1 MGCCFVSETKDD
13 FKGFRIIKDQR
24 QKFGLKEISNQ
35 NSKNQ
40 NNENKRNQNSINQQ
54 NIKIQNPRLKLLS
67 IPKNINTQI
76 NRYPNIKINQNNNN
90 KNNQNQINY
99 TEKLLYSNPLCET
112 REFYTHNDFI
122 KGEIKGKG
130 RFGIVYCGLSSNSGE
145 IVAIK
150 IYDNISNLKVE
161 KICEKIKDLY
171 YLNHPNL
178 IRAIPLIDSS
188 NLINFNGKKTLSII
202 YEISNGDNLKDLIN
216 KFGELSEVIIQK
228 YTFDILQ
235 GLQYLHSRNI
245 IHKNIKNS
253 NILVDSNGTIRISDS
268 LIDSIILGDGK
279 EIYDNIIN
287 GNNLLNDKDKNINI
301 DFNIPNFFIQNCKNQ
316 NFEINQSYD
325 LWCLGCIIIE
335 CFTGKNPYSE
345 KKFNDQ
351 NDFINFLYK
360 NPNLIPQ
367 IPNKLSNQCKQ
378 LLNILFDYKQTSQK
392 DIYNKLFNLDFFKM
406 NNKNLN
412 LTNSLDKSSS
422 IKGSSITVNNIFNVN
437 VNKKRKNSNL
447 GQKLQKFQ
455 VVNVLNSNDNPTF
468 SITVSGVSSR
478 NSNFFLNQSQKSS
491 FLYQSNLKGKNYNNN
506 NNNLGMDEVPEA
518 NVEQSPI
525 TIKDN
530 EKNIYNFDEDNLI
543 VKKSDLEE

>member
-1 MGCCFVSETKDD
+1 MGCCFGTDETKDD
-13 FKGFRIIKDQR
+13 FKGYRIIKR
-24 QKFGLKEISNQ
+24 EGNKFQVKQISNT
-35 NSKNQ
+35 NSKSQ
-40 NNENKRNQNSINQQ
+40 NNEKK
-54 NIKIQNPRLKLLS
+54 NIKNPINKPNINLQNPSLKLLS
-67 IPKNINTQI
+67 TPKNKNSQT
-76 NRYPNIKINQNNNN
+76 NRYSNIITNTINN
-90 KNNQNQINY
+90 KNEVYY
-99 TEKLLYSNPLCET
+99 TEKLQYTNPLCET

-161 KICEKIKDLY
+161 KICDKIKDLY

-228 YTFDILQ
+228 YTIDILQ

-245 IHKNIKNS
+245 IHKNIKSS

-268 LIDSIILGDGK
+268 LIDNIILGDGK
-279 EIYDNIIN
+279 EIYDNLIN
-287 GNNLLNDKDKNINI
+287 GNNLLNDKDKYI
-301 DFNIPNFFIQNCKNQ
+301 DFNIPNFFIQNCQKN

-325 LWCLGCIIIE
+325 LWSLGCVIIE
-335 CFTGKNPYSE
+335 CFTGKNPYSNN
-345 KKFNDQ
+345 KFNNQ
-351 NDFINFLYK
+351 KEFINYLIK
-360 NPNLIPQ
+360 NPNLIPE

-378 LLNILFDYKQTSQK
+378 LLNILFDYNQTSNK
-392 DIYNKLFNLDFFKM
+392 DIYNKIFNLDFFKM
-406 NNKNLN
+406 NKNLN
-412 LTNSLDKSSS
+412 MTNSLEQSSS
-422 IKGSSITVNNIFNVN
+422 IKGSSIAVNNIFNVN
-437 VNKKRKNSNL
+437 VNCNQKRKNSNL
-447 GQKLQKFQ
+447 GQKLQKLQ

-468 SITVSGVSSR
+468 SITISGISSR

-491 FLYQSNLKGKNYNNN
+491 FLYQSNVKGKNYNNGN
-506 NNNLGMDEVPEA
+506 NNNLKMDEVPEA
-518 NVEQSPI
+518 NVEQSPA

-530 EKNIYNFDEDNLI
+530 EKNIYNFDEENLVI
-543 VKKSDLEE
+543 RKSDFDE

>member
-1 MGCCFVSETKDD
+1 MGCCFGTDETKDD
-13 FKGFRIIKDQR
+13 FKGYRIIKR
-24 QKFGLKEISNQ
+24 EGNKFQVKQISNT
-35 NSKNQ
+35 NSKSQ
-40 NNENKRNQNSINQQ
+40 NNEKK
-54 NIKIQNPRLKLLS
+54 NIKNPINKPNINLQNPSLKLLS
-67 IPKNINTQI
+67 TPKNKNSQT
-76 NRYPNIKINQNNNN
+76 NRYSNIITNTINN
-90 KNNQNQINY
+90 KNEVYY
-99 TEKLLYSNPLCET
+99 TEKLQYTNPLCET

-161 KICEKIKDLY
+161 KICDKIKDLY

-228 YTFDILQ
+228 YTIDILQ

-245 IHKNIKNS
+245 IHKNIKSS

-268 LIDSIILGDGK
+268 LIDNIILGDGK
-279 EIYDNIIN
+279 EIYDNLIN
-287 GNNLLNDKDKNINI
+287 GNNLLNDKDKYI
-301 DFNIPNFFIQNCKNQ
+301 DFNIPNFFIQNCQKN

-325 LWCLGCIIIE
+325 LWSLGCVIIE
-335 CFTGKNPYSE
+335 CFTGKNPYSNN
-345 KKFNDQ
+345 KFNNQ
-351 NDFINFLYK
+351 KDFINYLIK
-360 NPNLIPQ
+360 NPNLIPE

-378 LLNILFDYKQTSQK
+378 LLNILFDYNQTSNK
-392 DIYNKLFNLDFFKM
+392 DIYNKIFNLDFFKM
-406 NNKNLN
+406 NKNLN
-412 LTNSLDKSSS
+412 MTNSLEQSSS
-422 IKGSSITVNNIFNVN
+422 IKGSSIAVNNIFNVN
-437 VNKKRKNSNL
+437 VNCNQKRKNSNL
-447 GQKLQKFQ
+447 GQKLQKLQ

-468 SITVSGVSSR
+468 SITISGISSR

-491 FLYQSNLKGKNYNNN
+491 FLYQSNVKGKNYNNGN
-506 NNNLGMDEVPEA
+506 NNNLKMDEVPEA
-518 NVEQSPI
+518 NVEQSPA

-530 EKNIYNFDEDNLI
+530 EKNIYNFDEENLVI
-543 VKKSDLEE
+543 RKSDFDE

>member
-1 MGCCFVSETKDD
+1 MGCCFGTDETKDD
-13 FKGFRIIKDQR
+13 FKGYRIIKR
-24 QKFGLKEISNQ
+24 EGNKFQVKQISNT
-35 NSKNQ
+35 NSKSQ
-40 NNENKRNQNSINQQ
+40 NNEKK
-54 NIKIQNPRLKLLS
+54 NIKNPINKPNINLQNPRLKLLS
-67 IPKNINTQI
+67 TPKNINSQT
-76 NRYPNIKINQNNNN
+76 NRYSNIKTNTINN
-90 KNNQNQINY
+90 KNEVYY
-99 TEKLLYSNPLCET
+99 TEKLQYTNPLCET

-161 KICEKIKDLY
+161 KICDKIKDLY

-228 YTFDILQ
+228 YTIDILQ

-245 IHKNIKNS
+245 IHKNIKSS

-268 LIDSIILGDGK
+268 LIDNIILGDGK
-279 EIYDNIIN
+279 EIYDNLIN
-287 GNNLLNDKDKNINI
+287 GNNLLNDKDKYI
-301 DFNIPNFFIQNCKNQ
+301 DFNIPNFFIQNCQKN

-325 LWCLGCIIIE
+325 LWSLGCVIIE
-335 CFTGKNPYSE
+335 CFTGKNPYSNN
-345 KKFNDQ
+345 KFNNQ
-351 NDFINFLYK
+351 KDFINYLIK
-360 NPNLIPQ
+360 NPNLIPE

-378 LLNILFDYKQTSQK
+378 LLNILFDYNQTSNK
-392 DIYNKLFNLDFFKM
+392 DIYNKIFNLDFFKM
-406 NNKNLN
+406 NKNLN
-412 LTNSLDKSSS
+412 MTNSLEQSSS
-422 IKGSSITVNNIFNVN
+422 IKGSSIAVNNIFNVN
-437 VNKKRKNSNL
+437 VNCNQKRKNSNL
-447 GQKLQKFQ
+447 GQKLQKLQ

-468 SITVSGVSSR
+468 SITISGISSR

-491 FLYQSNLKGKNYNNN
+491 FLYQSNVKGKNYNNGN
-506 NNNLGMDEVPEA
+506 NNNLKMDEVPEA
-518 NVEQSPI
+518 NVEQSPA

-530 EKNIYNFDEDNLI
+530 EKNIYNFDEENLVI
-543 VKKSDLEE
+543 RKSDFDE

>member
-1 MGCCFVSETKDD
+1 MGCCFGTDETKDD
-13 FKGFRIIKDQR
+13 FKGYRIIKR
-24 QKFGLKEISNQ
+24 EGNKFQVKQISNT
-35 NSKNQ
+35 NSKSQ
-40 NNENKRNQNSINQQ
+40 NNEKK
-54 NIKIQNPRLKLLS
+54 NIKNPINKPNINLQNPSLKLLS
-67 IPKNINTQI
+67 TPKNKNSQT
-76 NRYPNIKINQNNNN
+76 NRYSNIITNTINN
-90 KNNQNQINY
+90 KNEVYY
-99 TEKLLYSNPLCET
+99 TEKLQYTNPLCET

-161 KICEKIKDLY
+161 KICDKIKDLY

-228 YTFDILQ
+228 YTIDILQ

-245 IHKNIKNS
+245 IHKNIKSS

-268 LIDSIILGDGK
+268 LIDNIILGDGK
-279 EIYDNIIN
+279 EIYDNLIN
-287 GNNLLNDKDKNINI
+287 GNNLLNDKDKYI
-301 DFNIPNFFIQNCKNQ
+301 DFNIPNFFIQNCQKN

-325 LWCLGCIIIE
+325 LWSLGCVIIE
-335 CFTGKNPYSE
+335 CFTGKNPYSNN
-345 KKFNDQ
+345 KFNNQ
-351 NDFINFLYK
+351 KDFINYLIK
-360 NPNLIPQ
+360 NPNLIPE

-378 LLNILFDYKQTSQK
+378 LLNILFDYNQTSNK
-392 DIYNKLFNLDFFKM
+392 DIYNKIFNLDFFKM
-406 NNKNLN
+406 NKNLN
-412 LTNSLDKSSS
+412 LTNSLEQSSS
-422 IKGSSITVNNIFNVN
+422 IKGSSIAVNNIFNVN
-437 VNKKRKNSNL
+437 VNCNQKRKNSNL
-447 GQKLQKFQ
+447 GQKLQKLQ

-468 SITVSGVSSR
+468 SITISGISSR

-491 FLYQSNLKGKNYNNN
+491 FLYQSNVKGKNYNNGN
-506 NNNLGMDEVPEA
+506 NNNLKMDEVPEA
-518 NVEQSPI
+518 NVEQSPA

-530 EKNIYNFDEDNLI
+530 EKNIYNFDEENLVI
-543 VKKSDLEE
+543 RKSDFDE

>member
-1 MGCCFVSETKDD
+1 MGCCFGTDETKDD
-13 FKGFRIIKDQR
+13 FKGYRIIKR
-24 QKFGLKEISNQ
+24 EGNKFQVKQISNT
-35 NSKNQ
+35 NSKSQ
-40 NNENKRNQNSINQQ
+40 NNEKK
-54 NIKIQNPRLKLLS
+54 NIKNPINKPNINLQNPSLKLLS
-67 IPKNINTQI
+67 TPKNKNSQT
-76 NRYPNIKINQNNNN
+76 NRYSNIITNTINN
-90 KNNQNQINY
+90 KNEVYY
-99 TEKLLYSNPLCET
+99 TEKLQYTNPLCET

-150 IYDNISNLKVE
+150 LYDNISNLKVE
-161 KICEKIKDLY
+161 KICDKIKDLY

-228 YTFDILQ
+228 YTIDILQ

-245 IHKNIKNS
+245 IHKNIKSS

-268 LIDSIILGDGK
+268 LIDNIILGDGK
-279 EIYDNIIN
+279 EIYDNLIN
-287 GNNLLNDKDKNINI
+287 GNNLLNDKDKYI
-301 DFNIPNFFIQNCKNQ
+301 DFNIPNFFIQNCQKN

-325 LWCLGCIIIE
+325 LWSLGCVIIE
-335 CFTGKNPYSE
+335 CFTGKNPYSNN
-345 KKFNDQ
+345 KFNNQ
-351 NDFINFLYK
+351 KDFINYLIK
-360 NPNLIPQ
+360 NPNLIPE

-378 LLNILFDYKQTSQK
+378 LLNILFDYNQTSNK
-392 DIYNKLFNLDFFKM
+392 DIYNKIFNLDFFKM
-406 NNKNLN
+406 NKNLN
-412 LTNSLDKSSS
+412 MTNSLEQSSS
-422 IKGSSITVNNIFNVN
+422 IKGSSIAVNNIFNVN
-437 VNKKRKNSNL
+437 VNCNQKRKNSNL
-447 GQKLQKFQ
+447 GQKLQKLQ

-468 SITVSGVSSR
+468 SITISGISSR

-491 FLYQSNLKGKNYNNN
+491 FLYQSNVKGKNYNNGN
-506 NNNLGMDEVPEA
+506 NNNLKMDEVPEA
-518 NVEQSPI
+518 NVEQSPA

-530 EKNIYNFDEDNLI
+530 EKNIYNFDEENLVI
-543 VKKSDLEE
+543 RKSDFDE

>member
-1 MGCCFVSETKDD
+1 MGCCLVSETKDD
-13 FKGFRIIKDQR
+13 YKVYRIIKKEGK
-24 QKFGLKEISNQ
+24 KFELEQISNQ
-35 NSKNQ
+35 NLKNQ
-40 NNENKRNQNSINQQ
+40 NNENKNIQNSLNQQ
-54 NIKIQNPRLKLLS
+54 NIKIQNPRLKLLN
-67 IPKNINTQI
+67 IQKNKNFEK
-76 NRYPNIKINQNNNN
+76 NRYSNIITNS
-90 KNNQNQINY
+90 KNNQNKINY
-99 TEKLLYSNPLCET
+99 TETLQYSNPLCET
-112 REFYTHNDFI
+112 QQFYTHNDFI

-130 RFGIVYCGLSSNSGE
+130 RFGIVYCGLNCNSGE

-161 KICEKIKDLY
+161 KICDKIKELY

-188 NLINFNGKKTLSII
+188 NLINFNEKKTFSII

-235 GLQYLHSRNI
+235 GLQYLHSKNI
-245 IHKNIKNS
+245 IHKNIKSS

-268 LIDSIILGDGK
+268 LIDNIILGDGK
-279 EIYDNIIN
+279 EIYDN
-287 GNNLLNDKDKNINI
+287 LLNNKNKNNNYI
-301 DFNIPNFFIQNCKNQ
+301 DFNIPNFFIQNCKNN

-325 LWCLGCIIIE
+325 LWSLGCVIIE

-345 KKFNDQ
+345 NKFNNQ
-351 NDFINFLYK
+351 IDFINFLIK
-360 NPNLIPQ
+360 NPNFIPQ

-378 LLNILFDYKQTSQK
+378 LLNILFDYNQTSDK

-406 NNKNLN
+406 NNNLN
-412 LTNSLDKSSS
+412 LTNSLEQSSS
-422 IKGSSITVNNIFNVN
+422 IKGSSIAVNNIFNVN
-437 VNKKRKNSNL
+437 VNCNQKRKNSML
-447 GQKLQKFQ
+447 GQKLQKLQ
-455 VVNVLNSNDNPTF
+455 VVNILNSNENPTF
-468 SITVSGVSSR
+468 SITISGISSK

-491 FLYQSNLKGKNYNNN
+491 FLYQSNIKGKNLNNGN
-506 NNNLGMDEVPEA
+506 NNNLKMDEVPEA
-518 NVEQSPI
+518 NVEQSPV

-543 VKKSDLEE
+543 IRKSVFDE

>member
-1 MGCCFVSETKDD
+1 MGCCFGTDETKDD
-13 FKGFRIIKDQR
+13 FKGYRIIKR
-24 QKFGLKEISNQ
+24 EGNKFQVKQISNT
-35 NSKNQ
+35 NSKSQ
-40 NNENKRNQNSINQQ
+40 NNEKK
-54 NIKIQNPRLKLLS
+54 NIKNPINKPNINLQNPRLKLLS
-67 IPKNINTQI
+67 TPKNINSQT
-76 NRYPNIKINQNNNN
+76 NRYSNIKTNTINN
-90 KNNQNQINY
+90 KNEVYY
-99 TEKLLYSNPLCET
+99 TEKLQYTNPLCET

-161 KICEKIKDLY
+161 KICDKIKDLY

-228 YTFDILQ
+228 YTIDILQ

-245 IHKNIKNS
+245 IHKNIKSS

-268 LIDSIILGDGK
+268 LIDNIILGDGK
-279 EIYDNIIN
+279 EIYDNLIN
-287 GNNLLNDKDKNINI
+287 GNNLLNDKDKYI
-301 DFNIPNFFIQNCKNQ
+301 DFNIPNFFIQNCQKN

-325 LWCLGCIIIE
+325 LWSLGCVIIE
-335 CFTGKNPYSE
+335 CFTGKNPYSNN
-345 KKFNDQ
+345 KFNNQ
-351 NDFINFLYK
+351 KDFINYLIK
-360 NPNLIPQ
+360 NPNLIPE

-378 LLNILFDYKQTSQK
+378 LLNILFDYNQTSNK
-392 DIYNKLFNLDFFKM
+392 DIYNKIFNLDFFKM
-406 NNKNLN
+406 NKNLN
-412 LTNSLDKSSS
+412 LTNSLEQSSS
-422 IKGSSITVNNIFNVN
+422 IKGSSIAVNNIFNVN
-437 VNKKRKNSNL
+437 VNCNQKRKNSNL
-447 GQKLQKFQ
+447 GQKLQKLQ

-468 SITVSGVSSR
+468 SITISGISSR

-491 FLYQSNLKGKNYNNN
+491 FLYQSNVKGKNYNNGN
-506 NNNLGMDEVPEA
+506 NNNLKMDEVPEA
-518 NVEQSPI
+518 NVEQSPA

-530 EKNIYNFDEDNLI
+530 EKNIYNFDEENLVI
-543 VKKSDLEE
+543 RKSDFDE